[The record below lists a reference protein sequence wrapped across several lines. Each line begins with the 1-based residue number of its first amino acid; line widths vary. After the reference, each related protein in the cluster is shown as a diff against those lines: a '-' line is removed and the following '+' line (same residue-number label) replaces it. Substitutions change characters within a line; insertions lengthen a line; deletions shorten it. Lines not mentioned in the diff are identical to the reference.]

1 MQDRKMTNPTD
12 GINETN
18 KKLRQIY
25 EQVCCLSSNYN
36 KVGVTSI
43 PSSGTLGFSP
53 GEVHSVTWEIGSG
66 ATLRIETDTD
76 PYVSFT
82 NNGTITFS
90 TLNSNT
96 VLFTAIGGTVNF
108 IYITP

>member
-25 EQVCCLSSNYN
+25 EQVCCLSSSYN
-36 KVGVTSI
+36 KLNVVSL
-43 PSSGTLGFSP
+43 SSSDSLGFGP
-53 GEVHSVTWEIGSG
+53 GELHSITWEIGSG

-76 PYVSFT
+76 PPVSFT
-82 NNGTITFS
+82 NNGSITFS
-90 TLNSNT
+90 GLNSNL
-96 VLFTAIGGTVNF
+96 VQFTATGGSVDLL
-108 IYITP
+108 YITP